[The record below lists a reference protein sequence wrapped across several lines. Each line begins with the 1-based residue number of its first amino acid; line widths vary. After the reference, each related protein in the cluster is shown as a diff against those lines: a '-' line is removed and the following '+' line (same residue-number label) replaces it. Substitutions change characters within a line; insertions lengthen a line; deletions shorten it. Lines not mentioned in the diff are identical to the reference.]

1 MSVAI
6 VKGNRVD
13 ITVVLMATV
22 ATPAFLG
29 DLTPTF
35 EFVVMSTKVGESTK
49 PECLLE
55 AVMYD
60 ICRSLMIC
68 GQMSRTQIVRRISE
82 PPKS

>member
-6 VKGNRVD
+6 VKGNTVN
-13 ITVVLMATV
+13 ITVVLMATA
-22 ATPAFLG
+22 ATPALLG

-55 AVMYD
+55 AFMYY
-60 ICRSLMIC
+60 ICRSLMLC
-68 GQMSRTQIVRRISE
+68 GQMSWSQIVRRISE